1 MFVVSLLFSW
11 ILPLVLLA
19 WMTQTNNDSDDDQD
33 DCRRTLAMRSSSVPV
48 ASPSSSSS
56 SSLSSSSSSTSTSLL
71 LSEVSSVMLPEL
83 VVSPPPTPVIT
94 SDHGDVGVVAVVV
107 GSGYSSDVLRS
118 SSSSS
123 SSCSSSLSSSSSSPS
138 PPMNKTS
145 PQKCLVANK
154 DFSVLYKEVPIGTSF
169 APSSS
174 SSSSTSSSLS
184 QPVSRAT
191 KTNNDNNKILKQ
203 TLSPPLTDQ
212 KRSPSPPSSTLSTS
226 QHHRPNQS
234 YYIDPSQ
241 LVVGDVVGRG
251 YFGDVSRGSYLDTDV
266 AIKSLSCSSGDR
278 NGDNNTNVNSN
289 NNISFSKEINI
300 LCSLRH
306 RNVAMFMGVST
317 LQERSVM
324 VMEWIEKGSLHDLIH
339 NNHHLLT
346 PRLRHQIALCV
357 ARGMHYIHEHGSIVH
372 ADLSSRNVLVDYECN
387 ENNTAIMGSMRD
399 VKICDFGLSF
409 IRPSINTTATNATSS
424 SSSSCSTKS
433 LHGCFSYMA
442 PEVYTNGHVTP
453 ASDVYA
459 YGVLLYEL
467 WSGRSSHDGL
477 DHPSLFPQ
485 LACHGYRPTAPRITP
500 SWNALINSCWNGD
513 PKARP
518 SFKDVI
524 KTLVAIPPTEST
536 TSA

>member
-33 DCRRTLAMRSSSVPV
+33 DCRRTLAMRSSSLPV
-48 ASPSSSSS
+48 ASPSSLS
-56 SSLSSSSSSTSTSLL
+56 SSLSSSSSTSTSLL

-123 SSCSSSLSSSSSSPS
+123 CSSLSSSPSPS
-138 PPMNKTS
+138 PMNKTS

-169 APSSS
+169 ASTSSS
-174 SSSSTSSSLS
+174 SSFTSSSLS
-184 QPVSRAT
+184 QPTTRAT

-226 QHHRPNQS
+226 QQHHPNQS
-234 YYIDPSQ
+234 YYIDPSK

-278 NGDNNTNVNSN
+278 NGDNNTNVNS